1 MTTEFT
7 HKAALVAKSLSQQA
21 GNEEAGAI
29 AGTTDIAGNFA
40 KFTVSLDI
48 SGKPSGCR
56 DAEFGFATFTGIL
69 LQTCC

>member
-21 GNEEAGAI
+21 GNEEGGAI

-40 KFTVSLDI
+40 KFIGYGRCFGGVFGVSETVS
-48 SGKPSGCR
+48 
-56 DAEFGFATFTGIL
+56 
-69 LQTCC
+69 